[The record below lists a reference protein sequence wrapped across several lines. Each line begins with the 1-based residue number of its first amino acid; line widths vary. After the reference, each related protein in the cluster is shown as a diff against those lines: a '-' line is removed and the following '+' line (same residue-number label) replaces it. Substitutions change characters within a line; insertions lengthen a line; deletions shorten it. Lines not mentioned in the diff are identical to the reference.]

1 EKSLYKTKIIL
12 KQHFIFINALKTF
25 IKDGHK
31 VIFIIGNHDIEFYW
45 PSTQKEIISSLTE
58 TREEESRV
66 TFCEWFYVSQKDTL
80 IEHGHQYDSYC
91 LCLDPINPLII
102 RNKKFKIRLP
112 FGNLANRYML
122 NRIGLKNPHDEKSFI
137 KTSMEFVEFFFKY
150 E

>member
-1 EKSLYKTKIIL
+1 HLTDAEPHDPKRPLWKEFKKEQHFFDNSFAAFLDHIKKKSGNIPIELVLNGDIFDYDSVMSLPESNEMKISHTEKITGLDSQEEKSLYKTKIIL

-66 TFCEWFYVSQKDTL
+66 T
-80 IEHGHQYDSYC
+80 
-91 LCLDPINPLII
+91 
-102 RNKKFKIRLP
+102 
-112 FGNLANRYML
+112 
-122 NRIGLKNPHDEKSFI
+122 
-137 KTSMEFVEFFFKY
+137 
-150 E
+150 